1 MASRLQICLL
11 TLIYLSLFYAYK
23 YFFFWEGI
31 RQILGV
37 LEIFLAFPKFIQE
50 NVDIGYVQL
59 AWAVN

>member
-1 MASRLQICLL
+1 MHIN
-11 TLIYLSLFYAYK
+11 T
-23 YFFFWEGI
+23 FFFWEGI